1 MIERGR
7 YQIDRK
13 NREVMLVEDKKGD
26 DRERQILDRQ
36 KKQRSKVGRR

>member
-13 NREVMLVEDKKGD
+13 NREVRLVEDKKGD
-26 DRERQILDRQ
+26 DRDENGQSNLMF
-36 KKQRSKVGRR
+36 

>member
-13 NREVMLVEDKKGD
+13 NREVMLVEHKKGD
-26 DRERQILDRQ
+26 DRDENGQSNLMF
-36 KKQRSKVGRR
+36 

>member
-13 NREVMLVEDKKGD
+13 NREVRLVEDKKGD
-26 DRERQILDRQ
+26 YRDGEKRTAKAI
-36 KKQRSKVGRR
+36 